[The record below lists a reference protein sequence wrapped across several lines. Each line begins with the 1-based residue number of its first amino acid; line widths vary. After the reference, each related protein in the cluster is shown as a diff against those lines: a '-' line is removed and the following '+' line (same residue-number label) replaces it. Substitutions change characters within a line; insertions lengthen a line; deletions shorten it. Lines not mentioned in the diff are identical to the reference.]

1 MRRFVVLAALALVA
15 LPFAVDA
22 GAKEQPTVKISN
34 PPTSLRPHIV
44 WRATIT
50 YTVEGRPWDVQ
61 GWSPYVQV
69 TNDRTGRIRMFY
81 AVKAQRPGIFRAKIV
96 FPGSGSWAY
105 DVGDAMGLHDGATG
119 HVMLLSRHH

>member
-1 MRRFVVLAALALVA
+1 M
-15 LPFAVDA
+15 
-22 GAKEQPTVKISN
+22 
-34 PPTSLRPHIV
+34 V

-61 GWSPYVQV
+61 SWSPYVRV

-81 AVKAQRPGIFRAKIV
+81 AVRAQRPGIFHAKVV
-96 FPGSGSWAY
+96 FPGGGSWTY
-105 DVGDAMGLHDGATG
+105 DVGDAMGLHDGAIG